1 MVSPL
6 SASAVAERSEA
17 NKSAMASWDDAV
29 REVRP
34 LRKKLA
40 GQPGAQRSSNRR
52 AVTTVFSAGGHRVGG
67 SLPRWAGA

>member
-6 SASAVAERSEA
+6 SGAAVGSEA

-34 LRKKLA
+34 LRQKWA
-40 GQPGAQRSSNRR
+40 GRPSVQWSSTRR
-52 AVTTVFSAGGHRVGG
+52 AVTIFSLLEATKLEAVYLDGQG
-67 SLPRWAGA
+67 LE